1 MNFNGYNN
9 FLKLHSIMIIDY
21 EILYKNKKTLLDF
34 DGFVEILLRLC
45 HIRYGYQ
52 DEYHISDLLKNLI
65 LELS

>member
-9 FLKLHSIMIIDY
+9 FLKLHGIQWIDF
-21 EILYKNKKTLLDF
+21 EILYKNKKNLLDF
-34 DGFVEILLRLC
+34 DGFVDLLLKLC
-45 HIRYGYQ
+45 FAMYGMQ